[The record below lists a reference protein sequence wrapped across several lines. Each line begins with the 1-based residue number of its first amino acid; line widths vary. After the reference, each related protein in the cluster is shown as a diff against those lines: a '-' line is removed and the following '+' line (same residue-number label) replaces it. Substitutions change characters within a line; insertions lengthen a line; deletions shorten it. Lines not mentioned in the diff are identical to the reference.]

1 MFIYNWYLLRN
12 QMEFYRDT
20 LNVPLG
26 AVMTSGPGRRN
37 KTGRDEEKD
46 VRYEYFK
53 ISSLRDLTV
62 NY

>member
-1 MFIYNWYLLRN
+1 
-12 QMEFYRDT
+12 MEFYRDT